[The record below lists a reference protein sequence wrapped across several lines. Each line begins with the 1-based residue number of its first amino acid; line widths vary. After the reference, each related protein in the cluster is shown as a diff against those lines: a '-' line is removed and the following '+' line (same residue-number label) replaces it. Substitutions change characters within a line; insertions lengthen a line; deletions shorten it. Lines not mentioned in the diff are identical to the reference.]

1 MFGPKFAKVIA
12 EAVKKVVPQQGQPS
26 APRGGRGFGGLGA
39 AIANAVQQL
48 PQGTGAPRRR
58 GIAGAVQQAALAAAP
73 TLRPTA
79 MKKGGA
85 VKKAVAKKVVAKKP
99 VMKTKA
105 RKK

>member
-1 MFGPKFAKVIA
+1 VAFNNMAKVIA
-12 EAVKKVVPQQGQPS
+12 EALKKVRPQQEQPS
-26 APRGGRGFGGLGA
+26 APRDGKGFSA
-39 AIANAVQQL
+39 AIINALQQM
-48 PQGTGAPRRR
+48 PQAAGTPRRR

-85 VKKAVAKKVVAKKP
+85 VKKAVAKKAVAKKP

>member
-1 MFGPKFAKVIA
+1 MFGPNFAKVIA
-12 EAVKKVVPQQGQPS
+12 EAVKKARPQQGES
-26 APRGGRGFGGLGA
+26 TASRGGRGFGA
-39 AIANAVQQL
+39 AIANALQQL
-48 PQGTGAPRRR
+48 PQGMGAPRRR

-85 VKKAVAKKVVAKKP
+85 VKKAVAKKAVAKKP
-99 VMKTKA
+99 VMKAKA

>member
-12 EAVKKVVPQQGQPS
+12 EAVKKAMPQQGQPS
-26 APRGGRGFGGLGA
+26 APRGGRGLGA

-48 PQGTGAPRRR
+48 PQAAGAPRRR

-85 VKKAVAKKVVAKKP
+85 VKKAVAKKP